1 MNPRQRRAILLI
13 ALACIGLVGVF
24 ALIAGYVSDINKQ
37 VGPKERV
44 LELTHDVP
52 ANQAIADSDV
62 RDMIVPQK
70 WAPKAALTDRSQ
82 LVGYVAA
89 ADLSARSV
97 LQEGMITSPP
107 HLTAGEREESVLVD
121 ASTGVAGEIT
131 PGRFVDVIAAY
142 PADQQ
147 GDPPR
152 PARTEVVVPSARV
165 LKVGQPQIKGGNGV
179 QDAQRDPT
187 QVVPVTFALTKRQE
201 ILVAHAES
209 FAADVR
215 LALLPPG
222 SPDPE
227 RTLGETIYRGEDPH
241 KHKDGTIG

>member
-1 MNPRQRRAILLI
+1 MNPRQRRAVLLL
-13 ALACIGLVGVF
+13 ALAFVGLIGVF
-24 ALIAGYVSDINKQ
+24 ALVAGYVSDVNKE

-62 RDMIVPQK
+62 RDMVVPQK

-89 ADLSARSV
+89 SDLSAHSI
-97 LQEGMITSPP
+97 LQEGMIVTPP

-142 PADQQ
+142 PAVQQ
-147 GDPPR
+147 GTTQR

-187 QVVPVTFALTKRQE
+187 QVVPVTFALSKRQE

-222 SPDPE
+222 PPDTE
-227 RTLGETIYRGEDPH
+227 RTLGETIYRGEDPRR
-241 KHKDGTIG
+241 HKDGTIG

>member
-1 MNPRQRRAILLI
+1 MNPRQRRAILLL
-13 ALACIGLVGVF
+13 ALAFAGLIGVF
-24 ALIAGYVSDINKQ
+24 VLVAGYVSDVNKQ

-52 ANQAIADSDV
+52 ANQAIADADV
-62 RDMIVPQK
+62 REMVVPEK
-70 WAPKAALTDRSQ
+70 WAPRAALTNRSQ

-89 ADLSARSV
+89 SDLAAHSV
-97 LQEGMITSPP
+97 LQEGMIVTPP
-107 HLTAGEREESVLVD
+107 HLSAGEREESVLVD

-142 PADQQ
+142 PAVQL
-147 GDPPR
+147 GDVQK
-152 PARTEVVVPSARV
+152 PARTEVIVPSARV
-165 LKVGQPQIKGGNGV
+165 LRVGQPQIKGGNGV

-201 ILVAHAES
+201 VLVAHAES
-209 FAADVR
+209 FAVDVR

-222 SPDPE
+222 PPDTE
-227 RTLGETIYRGEDPH
+227 RTLGETIYRGEDPRR
-241 KHKDGTIG
+241 HKDGTIG